1 MLTKVS
7 NSFVITSYFLE
18 YFDEYGINI
27 GLYDFWTTFEFQQIV
42 EIEEKNIAE

>member
-7 NSFVITSYFLE
+7 NSFVITNYFLE

-27 GLYDFWTTFEFQQIV
+27 GSL
-42 EIEEKNIAE
+42 